1 MSNKK
6 WAIGGEARRFIYS
19 VIQFCEM
26 EKSQGIQ
33 IPITNPTA
41 RVCAMFQLCKATVC
55 KIRKEGNE
63 AESNGQQIA
72 TPIKTVTPHNKIVI
86 DSMDKE
92 IIRREFLKYY
102 QVYKEIPSLK
112 KLHNFCKA
120 EIQFQG
126 CKETLWKIILSLGF
140 KFQKCKN
147 TRSILVEKPD
157 IVTKRA
163 RYLRLMRNNERGE
176 KRPVVYVDE
185 TWIHTHYTVN
195 KCWQS
200 EYVPGVYTNSSAGQR
215 LIVVHAGG
223 EMGFIHGAF
232 LMYDAKSKSCDYHNE
247 MNFENFSR
255 WLSSQLIPGLPIGSI
270 VVLDNAPYHNK
281 LDNKPPSS
289 SSSVSELKLWLS
301 NNNIPFDADF
311 RRSELLHLVATN
323 KPQPI
328 YSTDTILRENG
339 FIPVRLPPYHP
350 DLNPIELIWN
360 MVKRKVSEKNMSRV
374 PLSELKQNT
383 RDAFST
389 ITKDD
394 WIGAIQHV
402 NQISDDYWTRDG
414 LLEEELDRIIINVG
428 IDSTD
433 ESSDD
438 EIQRESATDSSA
450 TETADTSATESGD
463 EVTTFMNMGVERL

>member
-41 RVCAMFQLCKATVC
+41 RV
-55 KIRKEGNE
+55 
-63 AESNGQQIA
+63 
-72 TPIKTVTPHNKIVI
+72 
-86 DSMDKE
+86 
-92 IIRREFLKYY
+92 
-102 QVYKEIPSLK
+102 
-112 KLHNFCKA
+112 
-120 EIQFQG
+120 
-126 CKETLWKIILSLGF
+126 
-140 KFQKCKN
+140 
-147 TRSILVEKPD
+147 
-157 IVTKRA
+157 
-163 RYLRLMRNNERGE
+163 
-176 KRPVVYVDE
+176 
-185 TWIHTHYTVN
+185 
-195 KCWQS
+195 
-200 EYVPGVYTNSSAGQR
+200 
-215 LIVVHAGG
+215 
-223 EMGFIHGAF
+223 
-232 LMYDAKSKSCDYHNE
+232 
-247 MNFENFSR
+247 
-255 WLSSQLIPGLPIGSI
+255 
-270 VVLDNAPYHNK
+270 
-281 LDNKPPSS
+281 
-289 SSSVSELKLWLS
+289 
-301 NNNIPFDADF
+301 
-311 RRSELLHLVATN
+311 RSELLHLVATN

-394 WIGAIQHV
+394 WIGAIRHV

-414 LLEEELDRIIINVG
+414 LLEEELDRIIINVD